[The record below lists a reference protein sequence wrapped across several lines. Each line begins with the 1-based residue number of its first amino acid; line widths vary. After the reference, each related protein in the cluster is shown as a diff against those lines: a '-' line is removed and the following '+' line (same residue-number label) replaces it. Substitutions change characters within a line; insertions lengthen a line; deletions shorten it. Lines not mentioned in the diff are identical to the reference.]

1 MNVVLLRKIKEA
13 DDNLKDTD
21 YVFIYIVIFFVILIL
36 WTITYSC
43 YYYNSRPPHQH
54 PHQFNF
60 NYNPHHI
67 NHQSI
72 DSGFGKLYHNQIT
85 FISFH
90 FYNCFI
96 FQKKYEENGLTTT
109 VTTTPKIG
117 STTTVTTEPNK
128 NATVTPTTTTAGS
141 TSTTGFNCL
150 NNSTVLHS
158 DQRVLFTAFIF
169 TMLFHF
175 N

>member
-85 FISFH
+85 FISF